1 MRMSGTQGHYVLVRL
16 VQVVPTVAGVVLL
29 GFLLIHAAPGD
40 PVLALAG
47 ESGDAEYYA
56 FVREKF
62 GLDRSLPE
70 QLAAYVSAVVRG
82 DLGTSFVHGRPAA
95 TLIAERLPATLLLTS
110 TALVLS
116 TVGGIALGVV
126 SATRHGRPLDTALN
140 TTSLGLYAAP
150 VFWLGQLAILTLS
163 LRLGWF
169 PVQGMTSARGGATGV
184 AHLLDVAHHL
194 ALPACV
200 LASQQLAAVS
210 RLTRAGVADE
220 LSSDHV
226 RTARA
231 KGVREPVVVLR
242 HALRRPLLP
251 VVTVIGGRMGHLVA
265 GTVIIETVF
274 GWPGVGR
281 LLLGAVN
288 ARDIPVVLAVFLLVA
303 LTVVVANL
311 ATDLAYA
318 RVDPRV
324 RYR

>member
-1 MRMSGTQGHYVLVRL
+1 MEGQGRYVLLRL
-16 VQVVPTVAGVVLL
+16 VQVLPTVAGVVLL
-29 GFLLIHAAPGD
+29 GFVLIHVAPGD

-70 QLAAYVSAVVRG
+70 QFVAYVQALLTG

-95 TLIAERLPATLLLTS
+95 TLIAERLPATLLLTT
-110 TALVLS
+110 TALALS
-116 TVGGIALGVV
+116 TVGGLLVGTL
-126 SATRHGRPLDTALN
+126 SAVRRGRIIDTLLN
-140 TTSLGLYAAP
+140 LSTLGLYAAP
-150 VFWLGQLAILTLS
+150 VFWLGQLAILGLA
-163 LRLGWF
+163 LHLGWF
-169 PVQGMTSARGGATGV
+169 PVQGMTSARGSATGV
-184 AHLLDVAHHL
+184 ASVLDVAHHL
-194 ALPACV
+194 ALPAVV

-210 RLTRAGVADE
+210 RLTRAGLVDE
-220 LSSDHV
+220 LASDHV

-231 KGVREPVVVLR
+231 KGVRESTVVVR

-251 VVTVIGGRMGHLVA
+251 VMTVIGGRVGHLVA

-281 LLLGAVN
+281 LLLGSVT
-288 ARDIPVVLAVFLLVA
+288 ARDIPVVLAIFLLVA

-311 ATDLAYA
+311 LTDLLYA